1 MRIARESLPFVLTL
15 LGAALLG
22 GVLLHPLVAVACL
35 PLLGFVLW
43 FFRDPERSTPRE
55 PGLLVSPADGRVIKA
70 GPDSISVFMNVF
82 DVHVCRAPSGGT
94 VEAVDHRRGRF
105 LAAFKDLASEQNERV
120 SIVIA
125 SGAERLR
132 FTLVAGLIARRIVC
146 KVQPG
151 QPIEGGQRVGLIQF
165 GSRVDVALPGSA
177 EVAVSL
183 GQRVVAGETVIAR
196 VALLVSDPS
205 DSQVAARQPVTG

>member
-1 MRIARESLPFVLTL
+1 MRIARESLPLVLTL
-15 LGAALLG
+15 IGAALFG

-55 PGLLVSPADGRVIKA
+55 PGLLVSPADGRVIQA

-105 LAAFKDLASEQNERV
+105 LAAFKDLASEENERV

-132 FTLVAGLIARRIVC
+132 VTLVAGLIARRIVC

-196 VALLVSDPS
+196 APVLVSDPG
-205 DSQVAARQPVTG
+205 DSRSRRGNP